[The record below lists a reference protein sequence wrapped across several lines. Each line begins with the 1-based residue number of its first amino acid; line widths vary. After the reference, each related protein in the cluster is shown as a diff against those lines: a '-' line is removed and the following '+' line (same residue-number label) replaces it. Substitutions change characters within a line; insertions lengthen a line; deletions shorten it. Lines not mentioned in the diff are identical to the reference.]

1 MRTISA
7 ALLAHLQG
15 DVRTICTLWT
25 ITRLDGLVLGFTD
38 LDRDVTFNG
47 IAYRSTGGYTHSGIE
62 AGSTMS
68 TSNLEMQAV
77 FDSSA
82 INQID
87 LEAGLYDFA
96 AVTIQIVNYNDL
108 TMGALQLNGGLL
120 GQVQILNGRYSAEL
134 RGLAQVLQ
142 QDAGNVYSPTCR
154 ANFGDSKCLFDAST
168 VTFNG
173 TVASVN
179 NTVSFNDPTL
189 TQVGPTTNVI
199 DTDGHIVPL
208 TFPFTIQIVPPTG
221 GAFVSNTQVRDSTG
235 AAMSQVDHTHEA
247 PGKYSVL
254 AGGLYTFDVSA
265 AGGEVFI
272 DYAYSIGYF
281 AYGKIK
287 WLTGANAGL
296 TSEVK
301 AFAPGVVTLAL
312 RPPNAV
318 QAGDTYTITAGCD
331 KQPGTCSARFN
342 NLIHFRGEPF
352 IPGQDVMISPKG

>member
-1 MRTISA
+1 MRTISP

-15 DVRTICTLWT
+15 DVKTICTLWT
-25 ITRLDGLVLGFTD
+25 ITRTDSLVLGFTD
-38 LDRDVTFNG
+38 LDRPLTYNG
-47 IAYRSTGGYTHSGIE
+47 VVYQSTGGYTHSGIE

-68 TSNLEMQAV
+68 TANLEMQAI

-82 INQID
+82 IKQAD

-96 AVTIQIVNYNDL
+96 NVSIQIVNYNDL

-120 GQVQILNGRYSAEL
+120 GQVQILNGRYTAEL
-134 RGLAQVLQ
+134 RGLSQVLQ

-154 ANFGDSKCLFDAST
+154 ATFGDSKCQFDTST
-168 VTFNG
+168 VTFSG

-179 NTVSFNDPTL
+179 NTISFNDPTL
-189 TQVGPTTNVI
+189 TQVGPTTSLV
-199 DTDGHIVPL
+199 DTDGHHVPL
-208 TFPFTIQIVPPTG
+208 TGPFTIQITPPTG
-221 GAFVSNTQVRDSTG
+221 GAFVANIQVRDSTESAMTQVPHGSEG
-235 AAMSQVDHTHEA
+235 A
-247 PGKYSVL
+247 GKYSVL

-272 DYAYSIGYF
+272 DYSYSIGYF
-281 AYGKIK
+281 AYGKVK
-287 WLTGANAGL
+287 WLTGANAGFS
-296 TSEVK
+296 SEIK
-301 AFAPGVVTLAL
+301 AFAPGVVTLAMS
-312 RPPNAV
+312 PPNAV

-331 KQPGTCSARFN
+331 RQPGTCSGRYN